1 MKVPLSWLRE
11 YAPTDLE
18 ARALGQRLAMTGTE
32 VERVTT
38 HGVAAL
44 EHFVVGRV
52 LSAEQHPDADR
63 LKVCMVDIGDGEPKQ
78 IVCGAPNV
86 AAGQTVGVARPGSVM
101 PDGTKLK
108 AAKLRGVVSD
118 GMILAEDEVGIGT
131 DHAGTM
137 VLDDALA
144 VGSPLHDAVPIADE
158 VLELEITPN
167 RPDCLGIYG
176 VAREVHAA
184 TATAL
189 RPPPWASDDHP
200 PGDEI
205 DGVSIEVRCPD
216 LCPRFT
222 ARVFTDVTIG
232 PSPRWLKA
240 RLMAAGQRPI
250 SNVVDIT
257 NYVMLLTGQPLHA
270 FDLDRVEGHTLVIRR
285 ADDGEDVE
293 TLDGQTRT
301 LTSADIVIDDAHG
314 PTSIA
319 GVMGGARSEVS
330 DATTRV
336 LMEVA
341 TWDGPTINRTSTRL
355 GLRSEASGRFEKGL
369 APEQCLDAQAVA
381 AKLMV
386 ELCGATPL
394 AGTVDVGGPGP
405 DAAVIRLR
413 ERRVESLLGAP
424 VAPEQQRAILNA
436 LGFDTD
442 PRNDGLDVT
451 VPYWRRNDVTRE
463 ADVIEEVA
471 RIDGVDELPTTL
483 PPRRAVRAAGLT
495 HAQRVRRRAE
505 DVLIGCGLYEIA
517 GWSFTEPAVLDR
529 LRLAANSP
537 MRDVVVIE
545 NPMSSA
551 QSVMRPSILGSLLDA
566 AAHNIARDQRDL
578 ALFESGGVYR
588 NAAGPNGDGDTA
600 RGPASGGHV
609 AALRTPQLADEHHA
623 LAALLC
629 ARDGADFFAIKG
641 VLAAVLDAVRVDW
654 SVSARSWPFLHPG
667 ASAGVQA
674 GDELL
679 GFVGV
684 VHPLVARA
692 WDIEQGTAAFAIDV
706 GKLAAAAPEVTRF
719 ADLPAFPA
727 VKRDLSLSL
736 DEATAAGDLV
746 ATIER
751 AGGKLLEQI
760 EIFDVYS
767 GQQAGEG
774 RTSIAL
780 HLEFRAADRTLS
792 DDEVDRLMEKIRAAA
807 GELGATLR
815 A

>member
-1 MKVPLSWLRE
+1 MRVPLRWLRE
-11 YAPTDLE
+11 YAPTDLD
-18 ARALGQRLAMTGTE
+18 ARALAQRLAMTGTE

-44 EHFVVGRV
+44 EHFVVGTV
-52 LSAEQHPDADR
+52 ISAEQHPDADR
-63 LKVCMVDIGDGEPKQ
+63 LKVCMVDVGDGEPKQ

-118 GMILAEDEVGIGT
+118 GMILAEDEVGIGL

-144 VGSPLHDAVPIADE
+144 PGSPLADAIPIADD

-167 RPDCLGIYG
+167 RPDCLGVYG

-184 TATAL
+184 TPTPLSA
-189 RPPPWASDDHP
+189 PPWAVDPHP
-200 PGDEI
+200 AGDRI

-222 ARVFTDVTIG
+222 ARVFENVTIG
-232 PSPRWLKA
+232 PSPRWLKG

-270 FDLDRVEGHTLVIRR
+270 FDLDRIAGGTLVVRR
-285 ADDGEDVE
+285 AGDGEQVQ

-301 LTSADIVIDDAHG
+301 LTGDDIVIDDADG

-330 DATTRV
+330 DTTTRV

-355 GLRSEASGRFEKGL
+355 ALRSEASGRFEKGL
-369 APEQCLDAQAVA
+369 APEQCIDAQAVA
-381 AKLMV
+381 SALMI
-386 ELCGATPL
+386 ELCGATPA
-394 AGTVDVGGPGP
+394 AGTIDIGGDGP
-405 DAAVIRLR
+405 PPAVVRLR
-413 ERRVESLLGAP
+413 ARRVEALLGAP
-424 VAPEQQRAILNA
+424 IAPERQRAFLHA

-442 PRNDGLDVT
+442 PREDGLDVT

-463 ADVIEEVA
+463 ADLIEEVA
-471 RIDGVDELPTTL
+471 RLDGVDELPLTL
-483 PPRRAVRAAGLT
+483 PSRGLVKAATLT

-505 DVLIGCGLYEIA
+505 DVLVGCGLYEIA
-517 GWSFTEPAVLDR
+517 GWSFTAPEVLDR
-529 LRLAANSP
+529 LQLPADSP
-537 MRDVVVIE
+537 MRDVLVLE
-545 NPMSSA
+545 NPMSA
-551 QSVMRPSILGSLLDA
+551 TQSIMRPSILGSLLDA
-566 AAHNIARDQRDL
+566 ATYNIARDQPDL
-578 ALFESGGVYR
+578 ALFESAGVYR
-588 NAAGPNGDGDTA
+588 NAAQAGNGGA
-600 RGPASGGHV
+600 V
-609 AALRTPQLADEHHA
+609 LADEHHG
-623 LAALLC
+623 LAALLT
-629 ARDGADFFAIKG
+629 GDFFAIKG
-641 VLAAVLDAVRVDW
+641 VLAAVLDTLRVPWNVTADPC
-654 SVSARSWPFLHPG
+654 PFLHPG
-667 ASAGVQA
+667 ASAAVMT
-674 GDELL
+674 GDLRL
-679 GFVGV
+679 GFVGS
-684 VHPLVARA
+684 VHPLVARR
-692 WDIEQGTAAFAIDV
+692 WDIEQPVGAFAIDL
-706 GKLAAAAPEVTRF
+706 GKVAAAAPAVTSFR
-719 ADLPAFPA
+719 ALPAFPA

-736 DEATAAGDLV
+736 PADAAAGDLV
-746 ATIER
+746 AAIET
-751 AGGKLLEQI
+751 AGGSLLEVV
-760 EIFDVYS
+760 EIFDVYA
-767 GQQAGEG
+767 GEQAGEG

-792 DDEVDRLMEKIRAAA
+792 DDEIDQRVEKILSAT
-807 GELGATLR
+807 GELGAQRR

>member
-18 ARALGQRLAMTGTE
+18 PRGLAVRLAMTGTE
-32 VERVTT
+32 VERVTS
-38 HGVAAL
+38 HGVRAL
-44 EHFVVGRV
+44 ENFVVGRV
-52 LSAEQHPDADR
+52 LTAEQHPDADR
-63 LKVCMVDIGDGEPKQ
+63 LKVCTVDVGDGEPKQ

-101 PDGTKLK
+101 PDGTRLK

-137 VLDDALA
+137 VLDDTLEI
-144 VGSPLHDAVPIADE
+144 GSPLADAIPISDD

-176 VAREVHAA
+176 IAREVHAA
-184 TATAL
+184 TGTTL
-189 RPPPWASDDHP
+189 SSPPWAQDPHPAGDD
-200 PGDEI
+200 I
-205 DGVSIEVRCPD
+205 DGVTIDVQCPD

-222 ARVFTDVTIG
+222 ARVFENVTIG
-232 PSPRWLKA
+232 PSPRWLKG

-270 FDLDRVEGHTLVIRR
+270 FDLDRVEGRTLVIRR
-285 ADDGEDVE
+285 ANDAEQVQ

-301 LTSADIVIDDAHG
+301 LTPNDIVIDDAQG

-330 DATTRV
+330 DDTTRV

-386 ELCGATPL
+386 DLCGATAVP
-394 AGTVDVGGPGP
+394 GTIDVGGGGP
-405 DAAVIRLR
+405 AAAVIRLR
-413 ERRVESLLGAP
+413 ERRVEALLGAP
-424 VAPEQQRAILNA
+424 IASERQRAYLNA

-442 PRNDGLDVT
+442 PRDDGLDVT

-471 RIDGVDELPTTL
+471 RLDGVDELPTTL
-483 PPRRAVRAAGLT
+483 PPRRAVTAARLT

-505 DVLIGCGLYEIA
+505 DVLVGCGLHEIA

-529 LRLAANSP
+529 LRLPADSP
-537 MRDVVVIE
+537 MRDVVVLE
-545 NPMSSA
+545 NPMSAA
-551 QSVMRPSILGSLLDA
+551 QSIMRPSILGSLLDA

-578 ALFESGGVYR
+578 ALFESAGVYR
-588 NAAGPNGDGDTA
+588 NAAGADG
-600 RGPASGGHV
+600 SGQPV
-609 AALRTPQLADEHHA
+609 LADEHHA
-623 LAALLC
+623 LAALLT
-629 ARDGADFFAIKG
+629 ARDGSGFFDIKG
-641 VLAAVLDAVRVDW
+641 LLATVLDALRVPW
-654 SVSARSWPFLHPG
+654 SVEAATWPFLHPG
-667 ASAGVQA
+667 AAAAVMTSAPTRERV
-674 GDELL
+674 
-679 GFVGV
+679 GFVGI

-692 WDIEQGTAAFAIDV
+692 WDIDQPAAAFAIDL
-706 GKLAAAAPEVTRF
+706 GKVAVAAPEVTSFR
-719 ADLPAFPA
+719 DLPAFPA

-736 DEATAAGDLV
+736 PSATAAGDVV
-746 ATIER
+746 AAIEA
-751 AGGKLLEQI
+751 AGGALLEEI
-760 EIFDVYS
+760 EIFDVYA
-767 GQQAGEG
+767 GEQAGEG

-780 HLEFRAADRTLS
+780 HLQFRAADRTLD
-792 DDEVDRLMEKIRAAA
+792 DDEVDGLIEKILARV
-807 GELGATLR
+807 GELGVARR

>member
-11 YAPTDLE
+11 YAPTDLDAATLAE
-18 ARALGQRLAMTGTE
+18 RLAMTGTE
-32 VERVTT
+32 VERVTA
-38 HGVAAL
+38 HGVSAL
-44 EHFVVGRV
+44 EHFVVGIV
-52 LSAEQHPDADR
+52 VSAEQHPDADR

-108 AAKLRGVVSD
+108 ATKLRGVVSD

-137 VLDDALA
+137 VLDDGLEP
-144 VGSPLHDAVPIADE
+144 GSPLADAIPISDV

-167 RPDCLGIYG
+167 RPDCLGVYG

-184 TATAL
+184 TRTPLSA
-189 RPPPWASDDHP
+189 PPWANDPHP
-200 PGDEI
+200 AGDSI

-222 ARVFTDVTIG
+222 ARVFENVTIG
-232 PSPRWLKA
+232 PSPRWLKG

-270 FDLDRVEGHTLVIRR
+270 FDLDRVAGGTLVVRR
-285 ADDGEDVE
+285 ANEAEDVE

-301 LTSADIVIDDAHG
+301 LTANDIVIDDADG

-355 GLRSEASGRFEKGL
+355 ALRSEASGRFEKGL
-369 APEQCLDAQAVA
+369 APEQCLDAQALA
-381 AKLMV
+381 SALMI
-386 ELCGATPL
+386 EFCGATPIG
-394 AGTVDVGGPGP
+394 GTIDIAITSPP
-405 DAAVIRLR
+405 TPPAAVIRLR
-413 ERRVESLLGAP
+413 ERRVASLLGAP
-424 VAPEQQRAILNA
+424 IASEHQRAFLNA

-442 PRNDGLDVT
+442 PRDDGLDVT

-463 ADVIEEVA
+463 ADLIEEVA
-471 RIDGVDELPTTL
+471 RLGGVDQLPLTL
-483 PPRRAVRAAGLT
+483 PPRRRVNAAGLT

-505 DVLIGCGLYEIA
+505 DVLVGCGLFEIA

-529 LRLAANSP
+529 LRLPADSP
-537 MRDVVVIE
+537 LRDVVALE
-545 NPMSSA
+545 NPMSA
-551 QSVMRPSILGSLLDA
+551 TQSIMRPTILGSLLDA
-566 AAHNIARDQRDL
+566 AAYNLARDQREL

-588 NAAGPNGDGDTA
+588 NATSPVDDGGP
-600 RGPASGGHV
+600 V
-609 AALRTPQLADEHHA
+609 LADEHHA
-623 LAALLC
+623 LAGLLTG
-629 ARDGADFFAIKG
+629 RSEIDFFAVKG
-641 VLAAVLDAVRVDW
+641 VVGAVLDALRVDW
-654 SVSARSWPFLHPG
+654 SVTADTWPFLHPG
-667 ASAGVQA
+667 ASAAVMA
-674 GDELL
+674 GDVRL
-679 GFVGV
+679 GFVGM
-684 VHPLVARA
+684 VHPLVARE
-692 WDIEQGTAAFAIDV
+692 WDIEQPVGAFAIDI
-706 GKLAAAAPEVTRF
+706 GKIATAAAEVATFR
-719 ADLPAFPA
+719 ALPAFPA

-736 DEATAAGDLV
+736 GSETPAADLV
-746 ATIER
+746 AAIR
-751 AGGKLLEQI
+751 SAGGKLLESV
-760 EIFDVYS
+760 EIFDVYV
-767 GQQAGEG
+767 GEQAGEG
-774 RTSIAL
+774 RSSIAL
-780 HLEFRAADRTLS
+780 HLQFRAADRTLS
-792 DDEVDRLMEKIRAAA
+792 DDEIDAQVEKVLARVA
-807 GELGATLR
+807 ELGAQRR

>member
-1 MKVPLSWLRE
+1 MRLPLSWLRE

-18 ARALGQRLAMTGTE
+18 PRALAQRLAMTGTE

-44 EHFVVGRV
+44 ENFVVGRV
-52 LSAEQHPDADR
+52 LTAEPHPDADR
-63 LKVCMVDIGDGEPKQ
+63 LKVCTVDIGDGEPKQ

-101 PDGTKLK
+101 PDGTTLR

-137 VLDDALA
+137 VLDDGLQI
-144 VGSPLHDAVPIADE
+144 GSPLLDAIPIADD

-176 VAREVHAA
+176 LAREVHAA
-184 TATAL
+184 TGSAIK
-189 RPPPWASDDHP
+189 PPPWADDPHP
-200 PGDEI
+200 AGDQI

-222 ARVFTDVTIG
+222 ARVFTNVTIG

-270 FDLDRVEGHTLVIRR
+270 FDLDRVQGQTLVIRR
-285 ADDGEDVE
+285 ANDGEDVE

-301 LTSADIVIDDAHG
+301 LTSADIVIDDAGG

-330 DATTRV
+330 DDTTRV

-386 ELCGATPL
+386 ELCGATALP
-394 AGTVDVGGPGP
+394 GTIDVGGPGP

-424 VAPEQQRAILNA
+424 VESLQQRKILNA

-442 PRNDGLDVT
+442 SRDDGLDVT

-463 ADVIEEVA
+463 ADLIEEVA

-505 DVLIGCGLYEIA
+505 DVLIGCGLHEVA

-529 LRLAANSP
+529 LRLPADSP
-537 MRDVVVIE
+537 MRDVVVLE

-551 QSVMRPSILGSLLDA
+551 QSIMRPSILGSLLDA
-566 AAHNIARDQRDL
+566 AARNIARDQRDL

-588 NAAGPNGDGDTA
+588 NAADGNGDGP
-600 RGPASGGHV
+600 R
-609 AALRTPQLADEHHA
+609 LADEHHA

-641 VLAAVLDAVRVDW
+641 VLAAVLDAVRVGW

-667 ASAGVQA
+667 ASAAVMA
-674 GDELL
+674 GEEPL

-692 WDIEQGTAAFAIDV
+692 WDIEQPTAAFAIDI
-706 GKLAAAAPEVTRF
+706 GKVAAVAPEVTGFRE
-719 ADLPAFPA
+719 LPAFPA

-736 DEATAAGDLV
+736 GDDVAAGDLV

-751 AGGKLLEQI
+751 AGGKLLEAV
-760 EIFDVYS
+760 EIFDVYA
-767 GQQAGEG
+767 GEQAGAG

-780 HLEFRAADRTLS
+780 HLEFRASDRTLS
-792 DDEVDRLMEKIRAAA
+792 DDEVDGLMEKIRAAV
-807 GELGATLR
+807 GELGAQLR

>member
-1 MKVPLSWLRE
+1 MRVPLSWLRE

-18 ARALGQRLAMTGTE
+18 PRELARRLAMTGTE

-44 EHFVVGRV
+44 ENFVVGRV

-63 LKVCMVDIGDGEPKQ
+63 LKVCIVDVGDGEPKQ

-101 PDGTKLK
+101 PDGTRLK

-137 VLDDALA
+137 VLDEMLE
-144 VGSPLHDAVPIADE
+144 VGSPLADAIPIADD

-184 TATAL
+184 TGTVLKA
-189 RPPPWASDDHP
+189 PPWANDPHP
-200 PGDEI
+200 AGDSI
-205 DGVSIEVRCPD
+205 AGVSIDVRCPD

-222 ARVFTDVTIG
+222 VRAFTNVTIG
-232 PSPRWLKA
+232 PSPRWLKG

-270 FDLDRVEGHTLVIRR
+270 FDLDRVDGQTLVIRR
-285 ADDGEDVE
+285 ADDGEPVD

-301 LTSADIVIDDAHG
+301 LTSTDIVIDDGQG

-330 DATTRV
+330 DTTTRV
-336 LMEVA
+336 LLEVA

-355 GLRSEASGRFEKGL
+355 SLRSEASGRFEKGL

-386 ELCGATPL
+386 ELCGATALP
-394 AGTVDVGGPGP
+394 GTIDAGGPGP
-405 DAAVIRLR
+405 QAAVIRLR

-424 VAPEQQRAILNA
+424 IAAERQRTILNA

-442 PRNDGLDVT
+442 PRVDGLDVT

-471 RIDGVDELPTTL
+471 RIDGVDELPMTL
-483 PPRRAVRAAGLT
+483 PPRRAVRAARLS
-495 HAQRVRRRAE
+495 HPQRVRRAAE
-505 DVLIGCGLYEIA
+505 DVLVGCGLYEVA
-517 GWSFTEPAVLDR
+517 GWSFTEPATLDR
-529 LRLAANSP
+529 LRLPPDSP
-537 MRDVVVIE
+537 MRDVVVLE

-551 QSVMRPSILGSLLDA
+551 QSIMRPSILGSLLDG

-578 ALFESGGVYR
+578 GLFESGGVYR
-588 NAAGPNGDGDTA
+588 NAADSDGAGP
-600 RGPASGGHV
+600 R
-609 AALRTPQLADEHHA
+609 LADEHHA
-623 LAALLC
+623 LAALLT

-641 VLAAVLDAVRVDW
+641 VLAAVLDTLRVDW
-654 SVSARSWPFLHPG
+654 TVTARSWPFLHPG
-667 ASAGVQA
+667 AAAGVLA
-674 GDELL
+674 GDVLL

-684 VHPLVARA
+684 VHPLVARS
-692 WDIEQGTAAFAIDV
+692 WDIEQPAAAFAIDL
-706 GKLAAAAPEVTRF
+706 GKVAAAAPEVTRF
-719 ADLPAFPA
+719 ADLAAFPA

-736 DEATAAGDLV
+736 PAQTPAGELMAAIKK
-746 ATIER
+746 A
-751 AGGKLLEQI
+751 AGKLLEDI

-767 GQQAGEG
+767 GEQAGEG

-780 HLEFRAADRTLS
+780 HLQFRAGDRTLS
-792 DDEVDRLMEKIRAAA
+792 DDEVDRLMERIRGAA
-807 GELGATLR
+807 GDLGAQPR